1 MIATAVPRVVIK
13 VGTSTLT
20 DAAGRIDPVFIADL
34 ARQVAAVAAQGAQPV
49 IVTSAAISAGL
60 ERMGFS
66 ERPKDIP
73 SLQAAAAVGSVAL
86 AEAYSKAFEAEGI
99 VTAQVL
105 LTRNDT
111 INRESYLH
119 ARDTFDRLLA
129 LGVVPIVNENDTVAV
144 EEIRFGDN
152 DTLAALVAGLI
163 GASMVI
169 LLSDIDGFYD
179 MDPRDNA
186 DAHLLEEVAELTS
199 DLVCAAGGAGS
210 AMGSGGMATK
220 VEAARIL
227 MKAGVRTVI
236 CDGRR
241 ENVVLDAWEGRP
253 VGTVFVEG
261 SGATSARKLWI
272 ALAHRP
278 KGSITIDSGAVAA
291 LRDQGRSLLPVGVVD
306 VEGDFGC
313 GDAVVLR
320 DSEGVIVGRGMAEY
334 SSSDLR
340 QVKRMRRDAIAAVRP
355 DLTDSVVVHRDRLIV
370 L

>member
-1 MIATAVPRVVIK
+1 MATQRPRVVIK

-20 DAAGRIDPVFIADL
+20 DPSGRIDPAYIADL
-34 ARQVAAVAAQGAQPV
+34 ARQVASIRESGGSPIV
-49 IVTSAAISAGL
+49 VTSAAISAGL
-60 ERMGFS
+60 ERMGFA

-86 AEAYSKAFEAEGI
+86 AEAYSSAFEREGV

-111 INRESYLH
+111 VNRESYLH
-119 ARDTFDRLLA
+119 ARDTFERLLD
-129 LGVVPIVNENDTVAV
+129 LGIVPIVNENDTVAV

-179 MDPRDNA
+179 MDPRDHS

-199 DLVCAAGGAGS
+199 DLICAAGGAGT

-261 SGATSARKLWI
+261 AGGASARKLWI

-278 KGSITIDSGAVAA
+278 RGSISIDAGAVTA
-291 LRDQGRSLLPVGVVD
+291 LREQGRSLLPVGVVD
-306 VEGDFGC
+306 VQGDFGC

-320 DSEGVIVGRGMAEY
+320 DPAGVIVGRGLAEY

-340 QVKRMRRDAIAAVRP
+340 LVKGMRRDGIAAVRP
-355 DLTDSVVVHRDRLIV
+355 DLAESVVVHRDRLIV